1 MATTTRPSSSTRSRS
16 SYRTRPAST
25 GIELWTWY
33 FMRVSGIVL
42 IFLVLGHF
50 TIVHILGQ
58 GVDRVNFAF
67 VSGRWSSPF
76 WQTWDWTMLFLGLL
90 HGANGMNIV
99 IEDMVRRHSARI
111 ALKSTLYTVTLI
123 LMLLGTLIILTFDPA
138 KGHSAI
144 VGGLVK

>member
-1 MATTTRPSSSTRSRS
+1 MAVQTRPRSPRPS
-16 SYRTRPAST
+16 AYSRTRPGGG

-42 IFLVLGHF
+42 LFLVLGHF

-90 HGANGMNIV
+90 HGANGMTIV
-99 IEDMVRRHSARI
+99 IEDMVRRDGAKV
-111 ALKSTLYTVTLI
+111 ALKSTLYVVTLV